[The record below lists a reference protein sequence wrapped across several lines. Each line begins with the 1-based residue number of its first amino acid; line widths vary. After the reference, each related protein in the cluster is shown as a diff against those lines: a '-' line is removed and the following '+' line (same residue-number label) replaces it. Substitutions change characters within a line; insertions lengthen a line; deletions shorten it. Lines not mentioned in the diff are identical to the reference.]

1 MLSSFAKCATTLTRP
16 AGARAIYVQV
26 RAGQDAERVAS
37 RVSGIMNEDGVF
49 KSLALKRHHEKGS
62 QRRKRKVEE
71 QTIRHVNRRIGSMI
85 DFILKRK
92 KAGF

>member
-1 MLSSFAKCATTLTRP
+1 MLSTIAKRATRVAQP
-16 AGARAIYVQV
+16 QGARNIYIQV
-26 RAGQDAERVAS
+26 RSNQDPERVTS
-37 RVSGIMNEDGVF
+37 RVHGIMNEDGVL
-49 KSLALKRHHEKGS
+49 KSLALKRFHEKGAR
-62 QRRKRKVEE
+62 RRKRKMEE